1 MWSGYKKQET
11 TKKFLAWLISKNFAI
26 HDIHTSG
33 HANRETLKQLADALK
48 PKSIIPVHTFEKKRY
63 KDVFDQKVIEAND
76 DEVIGV

>member
-1 MWSGYKKQET
+1 MWSGYKNQET

-33 HANRETLKQLADALK
+33 HANRETLKQLADALN

-63 KDVFDQKVIEAND
+63 KDVFDQKVIEANEN
-76 DEVIGV
+76 EVIGI